1 MERAMPQA
9 LLSHEEADR
18 RTQNIFPPTPPRP
31 TVGDAMR
38 RCWPLV
44 LIAILAFGAAGAYYG
59 HSRPPVYKATASL
72 TVGLAD
78 LTTQTVPGFA
88 VGGEVVASAY
98 SRSIQSDGVIVP
110 AARALRMT
118 PGQVRSRVT
127 STPVPSSPIFTITA
141 TGASPGD
148 SVRVANA
155 VSRSMIA
162 YGRSRSSSAGA
173 FAALL
178 QRYRQAV
185 RRRNQAR
192 SRVARLRSAASS
204 GSTSSTGSSASGNGT
219 LAEARADLQTEELR
233 MDSLAEQYR
242 SRAAAP
248 GSTPPVQR
256 LVDATG
262 ASNDRSSRVQLYG
275 AIGALAGLCVGGAL
289 AVLFTGLRHRRR
301 LAR

>member
-1 MERAMPQA
+1 
-9 LLSHEEADR
+9 
-18 RTQNIFPPTPPRP
+18 
-31 TVGDAMR
+31 
-38 RCWPLV
+38 
-44 LIAILAFGAAGAYYG
+44 
-59 HSRPPVYKATASL
+59 
-72 TVGLAD
+72 
-78 LTTQTVPGFA
+78 
-88 VGGEVVASAY
+88 
-98 SRSIQSDGVIVP
+98 
-110 AARALRMT
+110 
-118 PGQVRSRVT
+118 
-127 STPVPSSPIFTITA
+127 
-141 TGASPGD
+141 
-148 SVRVANA
+148 
-155 VSRSMIA
+155 MIA

-204 GSTSSTGSSASGNGT
+204 GSTSSSASGNGT